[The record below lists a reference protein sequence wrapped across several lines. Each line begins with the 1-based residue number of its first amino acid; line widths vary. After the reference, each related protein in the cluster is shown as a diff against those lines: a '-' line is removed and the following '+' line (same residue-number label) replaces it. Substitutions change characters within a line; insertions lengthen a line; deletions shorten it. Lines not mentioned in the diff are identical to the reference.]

1 MVRAFAFDDQP
12 GRAVEIVYA
21 DYCIQVIVPTHSEN
35 SLLAIGKKQDI
46 ANERYTSIFNKTNPT
61 QGERRRLLIPV
72 SELRE
77 NADQALCGI
86 PKGDEHTCVQ
96 KYTDNQ
102 KDLHWHL

>member
-1 MVRAFAFDDQP
+1 MPPVPEDTNPELATGKHQY
-12 GRAVEIVYA
+12 IV
-21 DYCIQVIVPTHSEN
+21 I
-35 SLLAIGKKQDI
+35 
-46 ANERYTSIFNKTNPT
+46 ERYTSIFNKTCPT

-72 SELRE
+72 SELRK

-86 PKGDEHTCVQ
+86 PKEDEHTCVQ

>member
-1 MVRAFAFDDQP
+1 MISILSSPSVLIVFIIARKVISFCYHICDIHDFMGILVRMFHKVVF
-12 GRAVEIVYA
+12 
-21 DYCIQVIVPTHSEN
+21 YCQ
-35 SLLAIGKKQDI
+35 L
-46 ANERYTSIFNKTNPT
+46 SIN
-61 QGERRRLLIPV
+61 LLIPV

>member
-1 MVRAFAFDDQP
+1 MEKSDCKPELKNSQACLSHDRLKRLQGP
-12 GRAVEIVYA
+12 GTLNARN
-21 DYCIQVIVPTHSEN
+21 VPSVPEDTNPE
-35 SLLAIGKKQDI
+35 LAIGKQQD
-46 ANERYTSIFNKTNPT
+46 
-61 QGERRRLLIPV
+61 